1 MGCCGVSVEE
11 RKTPNQR
18 YEQKKP
24 NSLNATDNKYNQN
37 NQSESINVFPDT
49 KKPNNENKRNKSPLT
64 NDINNNTQQI
74 TFPSVSQKKEI
85 DDYKKDKVKS
95 FKNIQ
100 ILDNVKEYLP
110 DDVSREEIE
119 EMVLNAI
126 GSSGIDPSRY
136 VKGKNL
142 TKEHVE
148 AIIDILYMTLI
159 GRNNGDKNYEELLHD
174 VKLKIGFCDVNKE
187 SVKNIMF
194 KGQNP
199 TDEEIDQVL
208 EQFKSTINPKLF
220 VIELLD

>member
-37 NQSESINVFPDT
+37 NQSESINVFPAI

-110 DDVSREEIE
+110 EDVSREEIE

-126 GSSGIDPSRY
+126 GSNGIDPSRY
-136 VKGKNL
+136 VKRKNL

-159 GRNNGDKNYEELLHD
+159 GRNNGDKNYEKLLED

-187 SVKNIMF
+187 SVKNIML

>member
-24 NSLNATDNKYNQN
+24 NSLNATDNKNNQN
-37 NQSESINVFPDT
+37 NQSESINVFPAI

-85 DDYKKDKVKS
+85 DNYKKDKVKS

-126 GSSGIDPSRY
+126 GSNGIDSSRY

-159 GRNNGDKNYEELLHD
+159 GRNNGDKNYEKLLED

>member
-1 MGCCGVSVEE
+1 MII
-11 RKTPNQR
+11 
-18 YEQKKP
+18 
-24 NSLNATDNKYNQN
+24 A
-37 NQSESINVFPDT
+37 
-49 KKPNNENKRNKSPLT
+49 
-64 NDINNNTQQI
+64 QI
-74 TFPSVSQKKEI
+74 I
-85 DDYKKDKVKS
+85 
-95 FKNIQ
+95 I
-100 ILDNVKEYLP
+100 
-110 DDVSREEIE
+110 
-119 EMVLNAI
+119 
-126 GSSGIDPSRY
+126 
-136 VKGKNL
+136 KGKNL

-159 GRNNGDKNYEELLHD
+159 GRNNGDKNCEKLLED

>member
-24 NSLNATDNKYNQN
+24 NSLNATDNKNNQN
-37 NQSESINVFPDT
+37 NQSESINVFPAT

-110 DDVSREEIE
+110 EDVSREEIE

-126 GSSGIDPSRY
+126 GSNGIDPSRY

-159 GRNNGDKNYEELLHD
+159 GRNNGDKNYEKLLED